1 MRFALL
7 LALLPLAAPAS
18 PARLAARAPLPA
30 YDAQVIN
37 PGLTG
42 GLRAGDSDVLIV
54 WGTDGTVLRSDD
66 GRRWM
71 HAQTPVAHDL
81 ADAATDGIGKV
92 MIAVGAG
99 GTIIRSQ
106 DGGRQWVLAQAA
118 PCECD
123 LQSVVHHAARDTWI
137 AAGTHGRI
145 LRSLDSGR
153 TWQSVA
159 TQLQLTFNAL
169 FVDERTQR
177 VLIGGEDG
185 VVGVSSDAGASWQLT
200 WIAMPPPLTPVTGFH
215 RYGDLLLATSAL
227 GRFLQ
232 SHDDARSWDLLQS
245 QTRAFFTAATHDP
258 AHDAIVMVGHDGTV
272 LRSTDRG
279 ASWQAG
285 VLQLDATPRYLSAVH
300 YEPRSRSLLAVGHGG
315 TMARSTDGGASWTRS
330 SRDIAAD
337 IEGVLAT
344 NGGEL
349 VTFGNGGLI
358 ATSTRPSL
366 PRRRESTQMDSR
378 LRGNDVEATIVR
390 ESLDLYLR
398 EVASTPRGDA
408 FVATGQL
415 GDIVHSADG
424 VNWRRMA
431 MTYPDATTPPD
442 LRALIRTKHG
452 LIAAGPPGAVLRSD
466 ASGERWTLAQWT
478 RLEAGQAFPALIF
491 DRRRHTLVALEAHG
505 TMRVSHDAGTQWLQ
519 VDAGL
524 DGEFW
529 QGDALESRGVMLIAG
544 KAGATARSL
553 DGGRHWSAVEAGTD
567 QDLFGVFADDATAT
581 FFLMG
586 GNGTLRRSTDGGVT
600 WVSIDAGTTKPLRR
614 MLRDP
619 RSGALICFGGQG
631 VLLRSTDSGRT
642 WQAVNSGVDV
652 ELRKGLFDARTSSL
666 LIAGRAGVVL
676 RSTDGGRHWDRLP
689 THTTRNFT
697 SIAVNDAGEV
707 IAVGERIVRLT
718 PREQP

>member
-1 MRFALL
+1 MRSALL
-7 LALLPLAAPAS
+7 LALLPLAALAS
-18 PARLAARAPLPA
+18 PARPAREQLPT

-37 PGLTG
+37 PSLTG
-42 GLRAGDSDVLIV
+42 GLSAGDSNVLIV

-66 GRRWM
+66 GRRWT

-81 ADAATDGIGKV
+81 ADATTDAAGKV
-92 MIAVGAG
+92 MVAVGAG

-106 DGGRQWVLAQAA
+106 DGGHHWALAQAES
-118 PCECD
+118 CDCD
-123 LQSVVHHAARDTWI
+123 LKSVVHHAARDTWI

-159 TQLQLTFNAL
+159 TQLRLVFNAL

-200 WIAMPPPLTPVTGFH
+200 WIAMPPPSTPVTGFH

-232 SHDDARSWDLLQS
+232 SHDDAQSWDLLQS
-245 QTRAFFTAATHDP
+245 QTRAFFTDATQDR
-258 AHDAIVMVGHDGTV
+258 AHETIVMIGHDGTV
-272 LRSTDRG
+272 LRSTDHG
-279 ASWQAG
+279 ASWQAS
-285 VLQLDATPRYLSAVH
+285 VLQLHSTPRYLSAV
-300 YEPRSRSLLAVGHGG
+300 YYDPRSRSLLAVGHGG
-315 TMARSTDGGASWTRS
+315 TMARSADGGASWTRA

-337 IEGVLAT
+337 IEGVVAT
-344 NGGEL
+344 TDDRL
-349 VTFGNGGLI
+349 IVFGNGGLV
-358 ATSTRPSL
+358 ATSN
-366 PRRRESTQMDSR
+366 DSAA
-378 LRGNDVEATIVR
+378 LWTIVR

-398 EVASTPRGDA
+398 EVAATPAANA

-415 GDIVHSADG
+415 GDLVRSADG
-424 VNWRRMA
+424 MNWRRIA

-442 LRALIRTKHG
+442 LRALITTRHG

-466 ASGERWTLAQWT
+466 ANGERWTLAQWT
-478 RLEAGQAFPALIF
+478 PLEAGRAFPALVF
-491 DRRRHTLVALEAHG
+491 DRQRDALLALEAHG
-505 TMRVSHDAGTQWLQ
+505 AMRISRDAGTRWQQ
-519 VDAGL
+519 IDAGL
-524 DGEFW
+524 EGEFW
-529 QGDALESRGVMLIAG
+529 QGDALESQGIMLVAG
-544 KAGATARSL
+544 KAGAAARSL
-553 DGGRHWSAVEAGTD
+553 DGGVHWSAVDAGTD
-567 QDLFGVFADDATAT
+567 QDLFGVFADDAT

-586 GNGTLRRSTDGGVT
+586 QNGTLRRSTDGGVT
-600 WVSIDAGTTKPLRR
+600 WVSIDSGTTKPLRR

-619 RSGALICFGGQG
+619 RSGALICFGGRG
-631 VLLRSTDSGRT
+631 ALLRSADSGRT
-642 WQAVNSGVDV
+642 WQIVNSGVDV
-652 ELRKGLFDARTSSL
+652 ELRKGLFDARTGSL

-697 SIAVNDAGEV
+697 SIAVNAAGEM

-718 PREQP
+718 PRRQP